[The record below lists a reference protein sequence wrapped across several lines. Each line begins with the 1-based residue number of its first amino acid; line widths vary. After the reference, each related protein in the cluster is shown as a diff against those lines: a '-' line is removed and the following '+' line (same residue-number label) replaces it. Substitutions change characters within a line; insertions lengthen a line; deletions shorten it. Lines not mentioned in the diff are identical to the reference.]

1 MNKKPRKKTSKEYMK
16 YAGLATTLFVLMFVS
31 YYLGNLLDKQLELDK
46 PYIGLLFLIIVMAGY
61 FYKIVKDLS

>member
-1 MNKKPRKKTSKEYMK
+1 MNKKSRKKTSKEYMK